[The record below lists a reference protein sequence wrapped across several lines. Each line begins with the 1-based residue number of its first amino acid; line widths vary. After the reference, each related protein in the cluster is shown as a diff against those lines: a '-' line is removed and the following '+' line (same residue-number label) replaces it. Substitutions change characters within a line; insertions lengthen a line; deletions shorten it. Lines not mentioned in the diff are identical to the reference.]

1 MPPPTTT
8 TSKRSPVIAVRA
20 SARRNIVLQAIYASP
35 VPGQVAQLWRY
46 PVKSMGGERL
56 RSAKVDWRGLGGDR
70 THAVLFDSKTG
81 RRPLTAREADW
92 LLSYKASYPFAPDA
106 GLEPA
111 EPPPAQ
117 VTVPGGSRL
126 AYNDNRLRRGLAER
140 FGQDVVLERDL
151 KGLQDLG
158 QSVLITTEASRAALE
173 TELGVPVDV
182 RRFRPNVHLEFE
194 AAAWDELAWEGR
206 RLRFES
212 GVVMQLLHPC
222 ERCAIPN
229 RDPDAPE
236 EHWPELIR
244 HLAREHSTCFGI
256 NARVI
261 IAGRIA
267 VGQSVEIH

>member
-1 MPPPTTT
+1 ME
-8 TSKRSPVIAVRA
+8 SV
-20 SARRNIVLQAIYASP
+20 SAAQHVLQAIYASP
-35 VPGQVAQLWRY
+35 VPAGSVLELWRF
-46 PVKSMGGERL
+46 PVKSMAGEPL

-70 THAVLFDSKTG
+70 THAVMFDSNTG

-92 LLSYKASYPFAPDA
+92 LLAYKASYPFAPDA
-106 GLEPA
+106 GLDPGDPPA
-111 EPPPAQ
+111 AQ
-117 VTVPGGSRL
+117 VTVPGGARM
-126 AYNDNRLRRGLAER
+126 AYNDARLRRHLEDR
-140 FGQDVVLERDL
+140 FGGPLTMERDL
-151 KGLQDLG
+151 KGIQDLG

-173 TELGVPVDV
+173 AEMGTTVDL
-182 RRFRPNVHLEFE
+182 RRFRPNVHLDLDVAPFE
-194 AAAWDELAWEGR
+194 DLGWEGR

-212 GVVMQLLHPC
+212 GVVMQLLHAC

-229 RDPDAPE
+229 RDPDTQ

-244 HLAREHSTCFGI
+244 HLAREHGNSFGV